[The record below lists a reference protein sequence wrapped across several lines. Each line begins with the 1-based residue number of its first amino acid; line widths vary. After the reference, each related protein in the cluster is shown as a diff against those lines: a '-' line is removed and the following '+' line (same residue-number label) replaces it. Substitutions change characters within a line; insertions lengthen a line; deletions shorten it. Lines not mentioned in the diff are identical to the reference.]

1 MDAIEQLTVVDDALY
16 GQLLAV
22 RVPRAITSDAKDDR
36 LATELESIDS
46 DDNATNE
53 VRAYGELIGALL
65 AAYDRE
71 KPPFG
76 EDARAAD
83 VLALLLED
91 RGLKPVDPA
100 PVAGGRAYVSQ
111 LLSVKRGIS
120 REMAKKLATFFQV
133 EQLLFVD

>member
-1 MDAIEQLTVVDDALY
+1 MEQLTIVDEAVY
-16 GQLLAV
+16 GRLLAV
-22 RVPRAITSDAKDDR
+22 RLPRAVACDAEYDR
-36 LATELESIDS
+36 LASELEANDR

-71 KPPFG
+71 KPLFA

-91 RGLKPVDPA
+91 RGLKPIDLA

-111 LLSVKRGIS
+111 LLSGKRGIS
-120 REMAKKLATFFQV
+120 REMAKKLGAFFQV
-133 EQLLFVD
+133 DPLLFID

>member
-1 MDAIEQLTVVDDALY
+1 MEQLTIVDEAVY
-16 GQLLAV
+16 GRLLAV
-22 RVPRAITSDAKDDR
+22 RLPRAVACDAEYDR
-36 LATELESIDS
+36 LASELEAIDR

-53 VRAYGELIGALL
+53 LRAYGELIGALL

-71 KPPFG
+71 KPLSA

-91 RGLKPVDPA
+91 RGLKPIDLA

-111 LLSVKRGIS
+111 LLSGKRGIS
-120 REMAKKLATFFQV
+120 REMAKKLGAFFQV
-133 EQLLFVD
+133 DPLLFID

>member
-1 MDAIEQLTVVDDALY
+1 MEQLTVVDDALY

-22 RVPRAITSDAKDDR
+22 RVPRAITSDAEYGR
-36 LATELESIDS
+36 LATELEAIDS

-65 AAYDRE
+65 TAYDRE

-76 EDARAAD
+76 EDARASY

-91 RGLKPVDPA
+91 RGLKPVDLA

-111 LLSVKRGIS
+111 LLSGKRGIS

-133 EQLLFVD
+133 DPLLFVD

>member
-1 MDAIEQLTVVDDALY
+1 MPKY
-16 GQLLAV
+16 
-22 RVPRAITSDAKDDR
+22 DR
-36 LATELESIDS
+36 LATELEAIDS

-133 EQLLFVD
+133 DPLLFVD

>member
-1 MDAIEQLTVVDDALY
+1 MEQLTVVDDALY

-22 RVPRAITSDAKDDR
+22 RVPRAITSDAEYDR
-36 LATELESIDS
+36 LASELEAIDR

-53 VRAYGELIGALL
+53 LRAYGELIGALL

-71 KPPFG
+71 KPLSA

-91 RGLKPVDPA
+91 RGLKPVDLA
-100 PVAGGRAYVSQ
+100 PVAGDRAYVSQ
-111 LLSVKRGIS
+111 LLSGKRGIS
-120 REMAKKLATFFQV
+120 REMAKKLGTFFQMDP
-133 EQLLFVD
+133 LLFVD

>member
-1 MDAIEQLTVVDDALY
+1 MEQLTIVDEAVY
-16 GQLLAV
+16 GRLLAV
-22 RVPRAITSDAKDDR
+22 RLPRAVACDAEYDR
-36 LATELESIDS
+36 LASELEAIDR

-71 KPPFG
+71 KPLFA

-91 RGLKPVDPA
+91 RGLKPIDLA

-111 LLSVKRGIS
+111 LLSGKRGIS
-120 REMAKKLATFFQV
+120 REMAKKLGAFFQV
-133 EQLLFVD
+133 DPLLFID